1 MHFVVMTT
9 YACKPNMK
17 AVVIWLALVNS
28 LSLFNMTWI
37 RFLDWILYL
46 SACPLYPPRNKIL
59 NFFLYVY
66 GCAIMVMKISEIIER
81 YIHLKVLADELIE
94 VYYYCQISV
103 GNVCHVI
110 VILVIWKNRRNLRG
124 LVKESSR
131 YLTKKDKQNLL
142 RFNIALLLWKVM
154 THCVKL
160 YYEILT
166 FKQRMAKG
174 RRLYSYTNV
183 WLDTISWDSL
193 VFVLYMLLIRMVH
206 LAEISGMKAMM
217 NKITDNDGNSIILQ
231 IRMFISLKDY
241 FMKSVSILPCLSFIY
256 VFFRAVSGVNWLR
269 DVYTFAP
276 KSYLQEYDLQK
287 TLSLVNFAL
296 LVFIIVQVI
305 VMSVFTSDQCLESQ
319 ETLESFR
326 VSVVQTLDLKSHFS
340 VVMDTISE
348 AQRYE
353 FLAWNLF
360 YINKQLLLSF
370 FSSFVTFTMLF
381 VQLIN

>member
-206 LAEISGMKAMM
+206 LAETSGMKAMM
-217 NKITDNDGNSIILQ
+217 NKITDNDGKSIILR
-231 IRMFISLKDY
+231 IRVFISLKDY
-241 FMKSVSILPCLSFIY
+241 FMKYISILPCLPFIY
-256 VFFRAVSGVNWLR
+256 LFFRAVALMSWLR
-269 DVYTFAP
+269 DMYTSAP
-276 KSYLQEYDLQK
+276 KPNLRNYNVQAISNTDL
-287 TLSLVNFAL
+287 VL
-296 LVFIIVQVI
+296 LVFIIIQVI
-305 VMSVFTSDQCLESQ
+305 VMSVLTSYECMESQ

-326 VSVVQTLDLKSHFS
+326 ISIIQTLDLKLQFS
-340 VVMDTISE
+340 VVMETISE
-348 AQRYE
+348 AQKYQ
-353 FLAWNLF
+353 FLAWDLF
-360 YINKQLLLSF
+360 YIDKQLLLSLC
-370 FSSFVTFTMLF
+370 SSFVTFTVLF
-381 VQLIN
+381 VQLTN